1 MVGGVA
7 GETHFVGDHQHGRS
21 GIRQGFDNG
30 EHAVHHFRI
39 ESRCRLIQHQQ
50 FWIHGD
56 RARNGHALLLTTGQF
71 ARISVRESGHAHP
84 VEFVICDSYGFFPA
98 FSLGVDQADGH
109 IVQNRSVQKQIV
121 ILEHKTDFR
130 ADRSDILWL
139 GAGEGHRAFSEVD
152 GASVGGL
159 KKVNRSQQS
168 GFPGSAWTDNRD
180 NATFRNV
187 QVDAVKH

>member
-1 MVGGVA
+1 MSAHPTPTV
-7 GETHFVGDHQHGRS
+7 
-21 GIRQGFDNG
+21 
-30 EHAVHHFRI
+30 
-39 ESRCRLIQHQQ
+39 L
-50 FWIHGD
+50 IHGD

-139 GAGEGHRAFSEVD
+139 GAGEDTGPSPKSMVPALAVSRKSIVLSKVD
-152 GASVGGL
+152 FPDPLGPIIETTLRSGMSRSTPSSTNCDSNDFRTPRIRIIFASPVHPIVTVRPMHL
-159 KKVNRSQQS
+159 L
-168 GFPGSAWTDNRD
+168 
-180 NATFRNV
+180 
-187 QVDAVKH
+187 